1 MQNSITVNLTGM
13 LLMLGAVQGFFLAAL
28 LFTKYRKHPA
38 NRYLGFL
45 ILAYSV
51 FVLSFM
57 ISGIPYLRQN
67 HPHWL
72 MTFSGLP
79 FLFGPLHMIYVAE
92 LTDSHIRFS
101 RMHWYHFLPFIL
113 YKLYYLQVYFL
124 SKEELYT
131 IFEQIRQ
138 NHKPF
143 HIVVSGLLVAVVGIV
158 YVLIALIVFRR
169 YSNKIRN
176 VYAALEKV
184 NLYWLRFFTFA
195 ALFVWT
201 IVLIENIS
209 TALGFN
215 TEPYFQIV
223 PILTSIFIYA
233 TGYIGIYKSEIFEQL
248 ETRSN
253 LRQAHEIE
261 EQKLQVPGEKKYE
274 KSGLTPEK
282 AVESLKKLDDLMEQ
296 DRPFLNPNLTLNDL
310 SDKLGISSHNL
321 SEILNTQLHQNFFDF
336 VNKYRVEE
344 VKTKLEDKRNDHLTL
359 LSIALDAGFNSKSG
373 FNLIFKKYL
382 GLTPSEYRQRVRN

>member
-101 RMHWYHFLPFIL
+101 RMHWYHFLPLIL

>member
-1 MQNSITVNLTGM
+1 
-13 LLMLGAVQGFFLAAL
+13 
-28 LFTKYRKHPA
+28 
-38 NRYLGFL
+38 
-45 ILAYSV
+45 
-51 FVLSFM
+51 M

-101 RMHWYHFLPFIL
+101 RMHWYHFLPLIL